1 MTNIS
6 KLNEVVSQSIR
17 NGNACIYAYVKT
29 LDSSPG
35 VYRMLDKDDQVLY
48 VGKAKHLRNR
58 VSSYSR
64 PSGHSDRILRMISQT
79 RSMLFLTTETEIEA
93 LLLEQSLIKNLKP
106 KYNVLLRDDKSFA
119 SIHLDKSHSFPQVK
133 KHRGTEKG
141 IGTFFGPFAN
151 AGSIDKTLNQ
161 LQKAFLLRN
170 CTDSIFESRTRPCL
184 MYQIKRCSAPCV
196 GNISKESYGDLISK
210 AEQFLSGKSKEMQ
223 KSLVDQMNMA
233 SSLMEFEKA
242 AGLRDRIQVL
252 KEVQTQKSSNLGGL
266 QEADIIAL
274 HVEKGRACVQVF
286 FIRAFQNWGNKD
298 YFPDTGAGADSEE
311 IMRTF
316 LGQFYSNKTPPSI
329 ILLSND
335 IQDRDLISL
344 VLSKKSGVKVNLA
357 VPRRGKKMDIVN
369 GAMRN
374 ARESLARKLANTET
388 QKKLISGLTKTLS
401 LGSNPNRIEVY
412 DNSHFQGNAAVG
424 CMIVAGEEGFS
435 KKEYRKFNIKS
446 KHIKLGDDFAMMR
459 EVLFRRFERLKK
471 EDKDRVE
478 KKWPDLVIID
488 GGVGHLSVVAKVMSE
503 LQLEDIPLLGVSKG
517 PDRNAGKEEFHS
529 LERGTFALKSNDPVL
544 YYVQRLRD
552 EAHRF
557 AIGTH
562 RAKRSKNQFKS
573 QLDEIAGIGG
583 KRKKALLES
592 FGSVKAISQ
601 STQMDIAAV
610 DGISSLLAQS
620 IYEFFHDSE

>member
-170 CTDSIFESRTRPCL
+170 CTDSTFEARTRPCL

-223 KSLVDQMNMA
+223 QNLVDQMNMA

-266 QEADIIAL
+266 QEADVIAL

-357 VPRRGKKMDIVN
+357 VPRRGRKMDIVN

-424 CMIVAGEEGFS
+424 CMIVAGEEGF
-435 KKEYRKFNIKS
+435 
-446 KHIKLGDDFAMMR
+446 
-459 EVLFRRFERLKK
+459 LKK

-488 GGVGHLSVVAKVMSE
+488 GGIGHLSVVAKVMSE

-601 STQMDIAAV
+601 STQMDIEAV

>member
-35 VYRMLDKDDQVLY
+35 VYRMLDKDEQVLY

-119 SIHLDKSHSFPQVK
+119 SIHLDKSHSFPQVR

-170 CTDSIFESRTRPCL
+170 CTDSTFEARTRPCL

-223 KSLVDQMNMA
+223 KNLVDQMNMA

-316 LGQFYSNKTPPSI
+316 LGQFYSNKTAPSI

-357 VPRRGKKMDIVN
+357 VPRRGRKMDIVN

-424 CMIVAGEEGFS
+424 CMIVAGEEGFL

-459 EVLFRRFERLKK
+459 EVLSRRFERLKK

-503 LQLEDIPLLGVSKG
+503 LQLEDIRLLGVSKG

-529 LERGTFALKSNDPVL
+529 LERGTFSLKSNDPVL

-601 STQMDIAAV
+601 STQMDIEAV

>member
-1 MTNIS
+1 MTNIL

-106 KYNVLLRDDKSFA
+106 RYNVLLRDDKSFA
-119 SIHLDKSHSFPQVK
+119 SIHLDKSHSFPQVR

-170 CTDSIFESRTRPCL
+170 CTDSTFEARTRPCL

-223 KSLVDQMNMA
+223 KNLVDQMNMA

-388 QKKLISGLTKTLS
+388 QKKLISGLTKTLQPWLEPNQNRS
-401 LGSNPNRIEVY
+401 L
-412 DNSHFQGNAAVG
+412 
-424 CMIVAGEEGFS
+424 
-435 KKEYRKFNIKS
+435 
-446 KHIKLGDDFAMMR
+446 
-459 EVLFRRFERLKK
+459 
-471 EDKDRVE
+471 
-478 KKWPDLVIID
+478 
-488 GGVGHLSVVAKVMSE
+488 
-503 LQLEDIPLLGVSKG
+503 
-517 PDRNAGKEEFHS
+517 
-529 LERGTFALKSNDPVL
+529 
-544 YYVQRLRD
+544 
-552 EAHRF
+552 
-557 AIGTH
+557 
-562 RAKRSKNQFKS
+562 
-573 QLDEIAGIGG
+573 
-583 KRKKALLES
+583 
-592 FGSVKAISQ
+592 
-601 STQMDIAAV
+601 
-610 DGISSLLAQS
+610 
-620 IYEFFHDSE
+620 

>member
-1 MTNIS
+1 MTNVS
-6 KLNEVVSQSIR
+6 KLNEVVSQSVR
-17 NGNACIYAYVKT
+17 NGNACIQAYVKT

-35 VYRMLDKDDQVLY
+35 VYRMLDKDDRVLY
-48 VGKAKHLRNR
+48 VGKAKHLKNR

-79 RSMLFLTTETEIEA
+79 QSMLFLTTETEVEA

-170 CTDSIFESRTRPCL
+170 CSDSTFEARTRPCL

-196 GNISKESYGDLISK
+196 GNISRELYSDLISK

-223 KSLVDQMNMA
+223 TDLVDQMNLA

-242 AGLRDRIQVL
+242 AGLRDRIQIL
-252 KEVQTQKSSNLGGL
+252 KEVQSQKSSNLGGI

-286 FIRAFQNWGNKD
+286 FIRASQNWGNKD
-298 YFPDTGAGADSEE
+298 YFPETGVGADSEE

-316 LGQFYSNKTPPSI
+316 LGQFYSNKIPPSNI
-329 ILLSND
+329 FLSNE

-344 VLSKKSGVKVNLA
+344 VLSKKAGVKVNLI
-357 VPRRGKKMDIVN
+357 VPRRGKKMDIVK

-388 QKKLISGLTKTLS
+388 QKKLISGLTKTLQLS
-401 LGSNPNRIEVY
+401 SNPTRIEVY

-424 CMIVAGEEGFS
+424 CMIVAGEEGFL

-459 EVLFRRFERLKK
+459 EMLSRRFERLKK
-471 EDKDRVE
+471 EDKDRIE

-488 GGVGHLSVVAKVMSE
+488 GGVGHLSVVSKVMKE

-529 LERGTFALKSNDPVL
+529 LERGTFAMKSNDPVL

>member
-1 MTNIS
+1 MTNVS
-6 KLNEVVSQSIR
+6 KLNEVVSQSVR
-17 NGNACIYAYVKT
+17 NGNACIHAYVKT

-35 VYRMLDKDDQVLY
+35 VYRMLDKDDRVLY
-48 VGKAKHLRNR
+48 VGKAKHLKNR

-79 RSMLFLTTETEIEA
+79 QSMLFLTTETEIEA

-170 CTDSIFESRTRPCL
+170 CSDSTFEARTRPCL

-196 GNISKESYGDLISK
+196 GNISKELYSDLISK

-223 KSLVDQMNMA
+223 TDLVDQMNLA

-242 AGLRDRIQVL
+242 AGLRDRIQIL
-252 KEVQTQKSSNLGGL
+252 KEVQSQKSSNLGGI

-298 YFPDTGAGADSEE
+298 YFPETGVGADSEE

-316 LGQFYSNKTPPSI
+316 LGQFYSNKIPPSNI
-329 ILLSND
+329 FLSNE

-344 VLSKKSGVKVNLA
+344 VLSKKAGVKVNLI
-357 VPRRGKKMDIVN
+357 VPRRGKKMDIVK

-388 QKKLISGLTKTLS
+388 QKKLISGLTKTLH
-401 LGSNPNRIEVY
+401 LGSNPTRIEVY

-424 CMIVAGEEGFS
+424 CMIVAGEEGFL
-435 KKEYRKFNIKS
+435 KKEYRKFNIKN
-446 KHIKLGDDFAMMR
+446 KQIKLGDDFAMMR
-459 EVLFRRFERLKK
+459 EMLSRRFERLKK
-471 EDKDRVE
+471 EDKDRIE

-488 GGVGHLSVVAKVMSE
+488 GGVGHLSVVSKVMKE

-529 LERGTFALKSNDPVL
+529 LKRGTFAMKSNDPVL

-601 STQMDIAAV
+601 STQLDIEAV
-610 DGISSLLAQS
+610 DGISNLLAQS

>member
-1 MTNIS
+1 MTNIL

-223 KSLVDQMNMA
+223 QSLVDQMNICLLYT
-233 SSLMEFEKA
+233 SDA
-242 AGLRDRIQVL
+242 A
-252 KEVQTQKSSNLGGL
+252 
-266 QEADIIAL
+266 
-274 HVEKGRACVQVF
+274 
-286 FIRAFQNWGNKD
+286 
-298 YFPDTGAGADSEE
+298 
-311 IMRTF
+311 
-316 LGQFYSNKTPPSI
+316 
-329 ILLSND
+329 
-335 IQDRDLISL
+335 
-344 VLSKKSGVKVNLA
+344 
-357 VPRRGKKMDIVN
+357 
-369 GAMRN
+369 
-374 ARESLARKLANTET
+374 
-388 QKKLISGLTKTLS
+388 
-401 LGSNPNRIEVY
+401 
-412 DNSHFQGNAAVG
+412 
-424 CMIVAGEEGFS
+424 
-435 KKEYRKFNIKS
+435 
-446 KHIKLGDDFAMMR
+446 
-459 EVLFRRFERLKK
+459 
-471 EDKDRVE
+471 
-478 KKWPDLVIID
+478 
-488 GGVGHLSVVAKVMSE
+488 
-503 LQLEDIPLLGVSKG
+503 
-517 PDRNAGKEEFHS
+517 
-529 LERGTFALKSNDPVL
+529 
-544 YYVQRLRD
+544 D
-552 EAHRF
+552 E
-557 AIGTH
+557 
-562 RAKRSKNQFKS
+562 
-573 QLDEIAGIGG
+573 
-583 KRKKALLES
+583 
-592 FGSVKAISQ
+592 
-601 STQMDIAAV
+601 
-610 DGISSLLAQS
+610 
-620 IYEFFHDSE
+620 